1 MSVSHTAVA
10 IGSWSW
16 QGAIALA
23 AGMDTMLTGLPAA
36 AFTVAWLA
44 ACAGPIVPSRMR
56 WSNAKQLGMML
67 AAGGCGLLIGI
78 ALSQIA
84 GTARLSAE
92 CLSFGMM
99 SAMVSLVAALPAAM
113 RFAGEDS
120 VAAAAT
126 PAAATTT

>member
-1 MSVSHTAVA
+1 MSASHTVLAVA
-10 IGSWSW
+10 SWSW

-44 ACAGPIVPSRMR
+44 ACAGPIVPSRLR
-56 WSNAKQLGMML
+56 WSSARQLGMML
-67 AAGGCGLLIGI
+67 AAGGAGLLIGVLL
-78 ALSQIA
+78 AQIA

-99 SAMVSLVAALPAAM
+99 CAMVSLVAALPAAM
-113 RFAGEDS
+113 RFASENS
-120 VAAAAT
+120 VAAATASARAT
-126 PAAATTT
+126 ST